1 MNFAIFKGKLLL
13 ALFLSI
19 IALQKLSASQYVL
32 LDETNMNP
40 KTIEKIS
47 QIGAELHTKT
57 NACVYIFA
65 RDSFGFPGTLSME
78 EKFKFIKNAE
88 NAIMSKQNGSYV
100 IIMISVQ
107 DTYSNLLISKD
118 LQSVINKD
126 SILDDYII
134 PLLASKDKNSL
145 NSKVSAAVLNG
156 YAEIADRIA
165 ESKGITLE
173 SSIGS
178 SGTQASTI
186 WKVFMYTMV
195 IGGLI
200 LYTIAVMRSKKK

>member
-13 ALFLSI
+13 TLFLSI
-19 IALQKLSASQYVL
+19 VALQKLSASQYVL

-40 KTIEKIS
+40 KAIEKIS
-47 QIGAELHTKT
+47 QIGAELHAKT
-57 NACVYIFA
+57 NSNIYIYA
-65 RDSFGFPGTLSME
+65 RESFGFPSTLSME
-78 EKFKFIKNAE
+78 EKFKFIKNTE
-88 NAIMSKQNGSYV
+88 NSIMSKQSGSYV
-100 IIMISVQ
+100 IMMISLQ

-126 SILDDYII
+126 SILNDYVI
-134 PLLASKDKNSL
+134 PLLASHDKNSL
-145 NSKVSAAVLNG
+145 NSKVSAAILNG
-156 YAEIADRIA
+156 YAEVADRIA
-165 ESKGITLE
+165 KSKGVALE

-200 LYTIAVMRSKKK
+200 LYTVAVMRSKKK